1 MRRCLVGDLSHLDER
16 GNARMV
22 DVGAKATTDRE
33 AVAEAVVVLSA
44 ATLRAL
50 MDGSLPKGDAAAVAR
65 VAAIQAAKRTADL
78 IPLCHP
84 LPLSAVEVDIEEI
97 EVGVRLTVTVR
108 TTDRTGVEME
118 ALTGAS
124 VGALTIYDMVKGLE
138 RGAEI
143 GPVRLLRKS
152 GGASGKW
159 ER

>member
-1 MRRCLVGDLSHLDER
+1 VDELTHLDET
-16 GNARMV
+16 GSARMV
-22 DVGAKATTDRE
+22 DVGAKAPSDRQ
-33 AVAEAVVVLSA
+33 AVAEAVVVLSESTRA
-44 ATLRAL
+44 ALFE
-50 MDGSLPKGDAAAVAR
+50 GSLPKGDATAVAR
-65 VAAIQAAKRTADL
+65 VAAIQAAKRTAEL

-84 LPLSAVEVDIEEI
+84 LALSSVTVDIEEVD
-97 EVGVRLTVTVR
+97 VGARLVVTVR

-124 VGALTIYDMVKGLE
+124 IGALTIYDMVKGIE

-152 GGASGKW
+152 GGSSGEW

>member
-1 MRRCLVGDLSHLDER
+1 MDDLSHLDER

-22 DVGAKATTDRE
+22 DVGDKATTDRE
-33 AVAEAVVVLSA
+33 AVAEAVVLLSE

-84 LPLSAVEVDIEEI
+84 LPLSAVEVDIEQI
-97 EVGVRLTVTVR
+97 DSGVRLTVTVR

-143 GPVRLLRKS
+143 GPIRLLRKS
-152 GGASGKW
+152 GGASGTW

>member
-1 MRRCLVGDLSHLDER
+1 MGDLSHLDER

-22 DVGAKATTDRE
+22 DVGHKTTTDRE
-33 AVAEAVVVLSA
+33 AVAEAVVVLSE
-44 ATLRAL
+44 ATLKAL

-84 LPLSAVEVDIEEI
+84 LRLSAVEVDIEEV
-97 EVGVRLTVTVR
+97 ESGVRLTVTVR

-124 VGALTIYDMVKGLE
+124 VGA
-138 RGAEI
+138 
-143 GPVRLLRKS
+143 
-152 GGASGKW
+152 
-159 ER
+159 

>member
-1 MRRCLVGDLSHLDER
+1 MDDLSHLDER

-22 DVGAKATTDRE
+22 DVGDKATTDRE
-33 AVAEAVVVLSA
+33 AVAEAVVLLTEV
-44 ATLRAL
+44 TLRAL

-84 LPLSAVEVDIEEI
+84 LPLSAVEVDIEQI
-97 EVGVRLTVTVR
+97 DSGVRLTVTVR

-143 GPVRLLRKS
+143 GPIRLLRKS
-152 GGASGKW
+152 GGASGTW

>member
-1 MRRCLVGDLSHLDER
+1 MGDLSHLDER

-84 LPLSAVEVDIEEI
+84 LPLSAVEVEIEEI

>member
-1 MRRCLVGDLSHLDER
+1 M
-16 GNARMV
+16 
-22 DVGAKATTDRE
+22 
-33 AVAEAVVVLSA
+33 
-44 ATLRAL
+44 RAL

-84 LPLSAVEVDIEEI
+84 LRLSAVEVAIEEV
-97 EVGVRLTVTVR
+97 ESGVRLTVTVR

-124 VGALTIYDMVKGLE
+124 VGALTIYDMVKGIE

>member
-1 MRRCLVGDLSHLDER
+1 
-16 GNARMV
+16 MV

-33 AVAEAVVVLSA
+33 AVAEAVVVLSE
-44 ATLRAL
+44 ATLSVL
-50 MDGSLPKGDAAAVAR
+50 TDGTLPKGDAVAVAR

-152 GGASGKW
+152 GGASGEW

>member
-1 MRRCLVGDLSHLDER
+1 MGDLSHLDER

-33 AVAEAVVVLSA
+33 AVAEAVVVLSE
-44 ATLRAL
+44 ATLSAL
-50 MDGSLPKGDAAAVAR
+50 TDGTLPKGDAVAVAR

-152 GGASGKW
+152 GGASGEW